1 MKKVLAVV
9 CLIIL
14 IVGSAGCNLLNA
26 VDLSSYNVAVTD
38 FAVRLLQTE
47 YDENK
52 NVLISPIAALSGV
65 SQITNDMDEEMIA
78 QIEET
83 LGMTSEELNKFI
95 YTYTNYLSRISNR
108 KTKAYIEELEMNQEN
123 YMKFEGVWDHAFGC
137 SENKMYDRV
146 DYSLEGED
154 INGFVKFFEKERYA
168 LGVLLP
174 NENVDMNTYITN
186 LTGEKLYSI
195 LSNPVE
201 MEADIRLPKVV
212 LSDEMNFKDVF
223 LDMVVTDGLAEG
235 METGSDLGESFAEEN
250 IKHDDLFCIS
260 SINMTSNGINT
271 EREASPPP
279 VLLTYEPPNS
289 VYVDRPFIIII
300 MDCKYNIPLLIG
312 TIIDV

>member
-1 MKKVLAVV
+1 MKKILAVV
-9 CLIIL
+9 CLIML
-14 IVGSAGCNLLNA
+14 TVGSAGCSLLNA

-38 FAVRLLQTE
+38 FAVRLLQAE
-47 YDENK
+47 YDENE

-65 SQITNDMDEEMIA
+65 SQITNDMDEETLA

-95 YTYTNYLSRISNR
+95 DTYTNYLSRISNR
-108 KTKAYIEELEMNQEN
+108 KTKAYIEESEMSQAN
-123 YMKFEGVWDHAFGC
+123 YMKFEGVWDHAFDY

-168 LGVLLP
+168 LAVLLP
-174 NENVDMNTYITN
+174 NENVDISTYITD
-186 LTGEKLYSI
+186 LTGEKIYSI

-201 MEADIRLPKVV
+201 IEADIMIPKLV
-212 LSDEMNFKDVF
+212 LSNEMNFEDIF
-223 LDMVVTDGLAEG
+223 LNMAVTDVLAEG
-235 METGSDLGESFAEEN
+235 MEGGSDLDESFAKEN
-250 IKHDDLFCIS
+250 IKIDNLFCIS
-260 SINMTSNGINT
+260 SIDMTSNGINT
-271 EREASPPP
+271 EREASPPS
-279 VLLTYEPPNS
+279 VLLAYEPPNS